1 MRRLIS
7 VILVIVF
14 PYISLGLSARI
25 AFSEKFIEWEYSK
38 KDFPRDRWGME
49 KEERLKLAK
58 LGLKA
63 VMSDEGMEE
72 FKNAKL
78 KNGRKAFTQR
88 ETKHMG
94 DVKRFLSFFF
104 PSVYILALFWISG
117 VILLKS
123 FEVLIWSGVFNTFF
137 LAFLGILTF
146 INYNKAFEVF
156 HNILFDPYSWR
167 FRYSDTLIR
176 IYPMKF
182 WYDGT
187 VFVAV
192 LSFLFG
198 AIVLMAGILGKKF
211 LKEKGA

>member
-1 MRRLIS
+1 MRKLIS
-7 VILVIVF
+7 LILVIIF

-25 AFSEKFIEWEYSK
+25 AFSEKFIEWEYSRK
-38 KDFPRDRWGME
+38 NFPEDRWGME

-63 VMSDEGMEE
+63 VISDKGMEE
-72 FKNAKL
+72 FKKARL
-78 KNGRKAFTQR
+78 KNGKRAFTDR
-88 ETKHMG
+88 EVKHME

-104 PSVYILALFWISG
+104 PSVYVLSIIWIAG
-117 VILLKS
+117 VFLLRS
-123 FEVLIWSGVFNTFF
+123 FDVLIWSGIFNS
-137 LAFLGILTF
+137 LLLLFLGILTF
-146 INYNKAFEVF
+146 TNYEKAFELF
-156 HNILFDPYSWR
+156 HNVVFDPYSWK

-187 VFVAV
+187 LFVAI

-198 AIVLMAGILGKKF
+198 ILVLFTGILGKKF
-211 LKEKGA
+211 LKGKGA